1 MLIIF
6 SEMEKSAWS
15 EYK

>member
-1 MLIIF
+1 MLIIY
-6 SEMEKSAWS
+6 SEVQKSAWS